1 MGHLEDS
8 LSSQTLCQQKQD
20 LGVETA
26 TAVHIPHHSGEH
38 LLRSVDSK
46 AEMGRCIYLNTNTKG
61 FQEHHTAPPGG
72 HQRQTLASAHRNIS
86 LPSPI
91 QKRHREHSC

>member
-8 LSSQTLCQQKQD
+8 LSSQPFCQQKKD

-38 LLRSVDSK
+38 LLRRVDSK
-46 AEMGRCIYLNTNTKG
+46 AEMGRYLYSSEHEHEGISVTPHSAPWWTPKTNSG
-61 FQEHHTAPPGG
+61 IIAQE
-72 HQRQTLASAHRNIS
+72 
-86 LPSPI
+86 
-91 QKRHREHSC
+91 